1 MPGAYRPRLYGH
13 VSPGYAALGASGGA
27 SGEQAAQP
35 PPATGAAAGADA
47 SIKAAPAAG
56 GGGGGGGGGGAAGS
70 ASGMGFA
77 SARSCTVALLNTIVG
92 AGMLG
97 LPSAF
102 AGCGY
107 LLGMASC

>member
-1 MPGAYRPRLYGH
+1 
-13 VSPGYAALGASGGA
+13 
-27 SGEQAAQP
+27 
-35 PPATGAAAGADA
+35 
-47 SIKAAPAAG
+47 
-56 GGGGGGGGGGAAGS
+56 
-70 ASGMGFA
+70 MGFA

>member
-1 MPGAYRPRLYGH
+1 MPGGYRPRLHGH

-35 PPATGAAAGADA
+35 PPTTGAAAGADA
-47 SIKAAPAAG
+47 SIKAAPAAD
-56 GGGGGGGGGGAAGS
+56 GGGGGGAAGS

-107 LLGMASC
+107 LLGMVSC